1 MLFCTNDAASST
13 GSPGLPAMPTRP
25 EPLVQSAANCPEM
38 NTCKISARKSRRMN
52 TSKIALFNPLYIQH
66 FQKNRGAG
74 VLTLSQCGHFP
85 PRPRIRFDFI
95 PSLLLAYRQAMRQ
108 LQPVIWSKGT
118 FLTPQHLQT
127 RDRYVE
133 NGLQFRLEGLHFCP
147 WGFQELK
154 IDQEALTGGNFAIT
168 RASGLL
174 SDGLP
179 FEIPDSDAAPEPKP
193 LAPYFE
199 PDQLTLDVYL
209 AIPHAQERGLNISMS
224 RGNANA
230 RYLAEA
236 LVLPDENT
244 GLAEKPIQIAR
255 KNLRFLAGNESREGF
270 TSVAI
275 ARIKRSAAG
284 TFQLDPEFIPP
295 LLNIAA
301 SDYLMGI
308 TRRIVEILSAKSSIL
323 AGGRRQRSAGL
334 ADFTASDI
342 ASFWLLYTVNNHFPL
357 VRHILETRRGH
368 PEEIFRI
375 FSSLAGALTTF
386 SMKIQPRDLPQY
398 DHDNLGACFS
408 DLDEKLR
415 QLLETVVPSNFVA
428 LPLKLIKPSVYATPI
443 EDDKYLKGTKF
454 YLAVCA
460 DMPEADLVKR
470 APQLIKVC
478 SSTQIEQLVRQALSG
493 MQLTHA
499 VKPPASIPVKL
510 DYQYFSLNQA
520 GVAWDTVQ
528 KGRNLAAY
536 VPSDIPNPQLE
547 LIILL
552 PQAV

>member
-1 MLFCTNDAASST
+1 
-13 GSPGLPAMPTRP
+13 
-25 EPLVQSAANCPEM
+25 
-38 NTCKISARKSRRMN
+38 
-52 TSKIALFNPLYIQH
+52 
-66 FQKNRGAG
+66 
-74 VLTLSQCGHFP
+74 
-85 PRPRIRFDFI
+85 
-95 PSLLLAYRQAMRQ
+95 MRQ

-133 NGLQFRLEGLHFCP
+133 NGMQFRLEGLHFRP
-147 WGFQELK
+147 WGYGELK
-154 IDQEALTGGNFAIT
+154 INQEALTEGNFALKS
-168 RASGLL
+168 ASGLL
-174 SDGLP
+174 PDGLP

-193 LAPYFE
+193 LAPYFD
-199 PDQLTLDVYL
+199 PDQQTLDIYL
-209 AIPHAQERGLNISMS
+209 AIPHVQERGLNVAMA
-224 RGNANA
+224 RGSANA

-236 LVLPDENT
+236 ISLPDENT
-244 GLAEKPIQIAR
+244 GLAEKPIQVAR
-255 KNLRFLAGNESREGF
+255 KNFRFLAGNESREGF
-270 TSVAI
+270 VSMSVA
-275 ARIKRSAAG
+275 RIRRSSAG
-284 TFQLDPEFIPP
+284 TFQLDSEFIPP

-342 ASFWLLYTVNNHFPL
+342 ASFWLLFTVNNHFPL

-368 PEEIFRI
+368 PEEIFRV

-386 SMKIQPRDLPQY
+386 SMKIQPRDLPGY
-398 DHDNLGACFS
+398 DHDDLGTCFT
-408 DLDEKLR
+408 DLDQKLR

-428 LPLKLIKPSVYATPI
+428 LPLKLVKPSVYATPI

-460 DMPEADLVKR
+460 DMSEADLIKR
-470 APQLIKVC
+470 APQLVKVC

-510 DYQYFSLNQA
+510 NYQYFSLNQGGA
-520 GVAWDTVQ
+520 AWEAVQ
-528 KGRNLAAY
+528 RARNLAAY

-547 LIILL
+547 LVILL
-552 PQAV
+552 PEAT

>member
-1 MLFCTNDAASST
+1 
-13 GSPGLPAMPTRP
+13 
-25 EPLVQSAANCPEM
+25 
-38 NTCKISARKSRRMN
+38 
-52 TSKIALFNPLYIQH
+52 
-66 FQKNRGAG
+66 
-74 VLTLSQCGHFP
+74 
-85 PRPRIRFDFI
+85 
-95 PSLLLAYRQAMRQ
+95 MRQ

-133 NGLQFRLEGLHFCP
+133 NGLQFRLEGLHFRP

-154 IDQEALTGGNFAIT
+154 INQEALTEGNFAVS
-168 RASGLL
+168 RATGLL

-179 FEIPDSDAAPEPKP
+179 FEIPDSDPAPEPKP
-193 LAPYFE
+193 LAPYFD
-199 PDQLTLDVYL
+199 PDQQALDLYL
-209 AIPHAQERGLNISMS
+209 AIPHYQERGLNVSLA

-236 LVLPDENT
+236 MVLPDENT
-244 GLAEKPIQIAR
+244 GLAEKPIQVAK

-270 TSVAI
+270 TSMPV

-284 TFQLDPEFIPP
+284 TFDLDTEFIPP
-295 LLNIAA
+295 LLNIFA

-308 TRRIVEILSAKSSIL
+308 TRRIVEILTAKSSIL

-334 ADFTASDI
+334 ADFSASDI

-368 PEEIFRI
+368 PEELFRV

-386 SMKIQPRDLPQY
+386 SLKIQPRDLPPY
-398 DHDNLGACFS
+398 DHDNLGSCFTE
-408 DLDEKLR
+408 LDEKLR

-428 LPLKLIKPSVYATPI
+428 LPLKLLKPSVYATPVD
-443 EDDKYLKGTKF
+443 DDKYFKATKF

-460 DMPEADLVKR
+460 DMPEADLIKR

-510 DYQYFSLNQA
+510 NYQYFSLNQGGA
-520 GVAWDTVQ
+520 AWDAVQ
-528 KGRNLAAY
+528 RARNLAAY
-536 VPSDIPNPQLE
+536 VPGDIPNPQLE

>member
-1 MLFCTNDAASST
+1 
-13 GSPGLPAMPTRP
+13 
-25 EPLVQSAANCPEM
+25 
-38 NTCKISARKSRRMN
+38 
-52 TSKIALFNPLYIQH
+52 
-66 FQKNRGAG
+66 
-74 VLTLSQCGHFP
+74 
-85 PRPRIRFDFI
+85 
-95 PSLLLAYRQAMRQ
+95 MRQ

-133 NGLQFRLEGLHFCP
+133 NGMQFRLEGLHFRP
-147 WGFQELK
+147 YGFQDLK
-154 IDQEALTGGNFAIT
+154 INQEALTEGNFALKS
-168 RASGLL
+168 ASGLL
-174 SDGLP
+174 PDGLP

-193 LAPYFE
+193 LAPYFD
-199 PDQLTLDVYL
+199 PDQVSLDIYL
-209 AIPHAQERGLNISMS
+209 AIPHVQERGLNVAMA
-224 RGNANA
+224 RGSANA

-236 LVLPDENT
+236 ITLPDENT
-244 GLAEKPIQIAR
+244 GLAEKPIQVAR
-255 KNLRFLAGNESREGF
+255 KNFRFLAGDESREGF
-270 TSVAI
+270 VSMSVA
-275 ARIKRSAAG
+275 RIRRSSAG
-284 TFQLDPEFIPP
+284 TFQLDSEFIPP

-301 SDYLMGI
+301 SDYLMGV

-368 PEEIFRI
+368 PEEIFRV

-386 SMKIQPRDLPQY
+386 SMKIQPRDLPGY
-398 DHDNLGACFS
+398 DHDDLGACFT
-408 DLDEKLR
+408 DLDQKLR

-428 LPLKLIKPSVYATPI
+428 LPLKLVKPSVYATPI

-460 DMPEADLVKR
+460 DMSEADLIKR
-470 APQLIKVC
+470 APQLVKVC

-510 DYQYFSLNQA
+510 NYQYFSLNQGGA
-520 GVAWDTVQ
+520 AWEAVQ
-528 KGRNLAAY
+528 RARNLAAY
-536 VPSDIPNPQLE
+536 VPGDIPNPQLE
-547 LIILL
+547 LVILL
-552 PQAV
+552 PEAT